1 MGAFWHEAG
10 LVQLTTIKP
19 GAYQR
24 CPARGLGVNPYP
36 PDPWAHLKN
45 PAPPRTCHSHSHTH
59 TPMST
64 PTSAHRIFKNKQEKG
79 SCEGSTRGARARGA
93 CANSPTRQEKGVGE
107 GGRRE
112 RERERRKQAYTHT
125 LTHTQ
130 ARRSSRSRETRRC
143 PRVAQSTRFWKGRGG
158 GFEQAHT
165 TPLCTRRQYKVWTT
179 PQRRRTGRKGAR
191 CAGDDGELVRTREQ
205 REQRR
210 TSSRKW
216 LCSPA
221 VAAPPHEQQPGLLS
235 RPFPLRA
242 ESPPSAKLERLSSF
256 PRRRSRT
263 PRRESCTPRSPHLLC
278 RSARASGSSLALP
291 SSPLKST
298 WVRNSLYKLVS
309 NLYHEFLLSLYFL
322 LRTQVFKM

>member
-1 MGAFWHEAG
+1 MGTSEESCTASY
-10 LVQLTTIKP
+10 LPLTLT
-19 GAYQR
+19 
-24 CPARGLGVNPYP
+24 
-36 PDPWAHLKN
+36 
-45 PAPPRTCHSHSHTH
+45 HTH
-59 TPMST
+59 TDVHSHV
-64 PTSAHRIFKNKQEKG
+64 SAPNLQKQAGEG
-79 SCEGSTRGARARGA
+79 ELRGEHEGSTRKGGVRELAHTSGKRGGGRGA
-93 CANSPTRQEKGVGE
+93 E
-107 GGRRE
+107 RE

-278 RSARASGSSLALP
+278 RSARASESSLALP

-322 LRTQVFKM
+322 LRTPSVQDLMGAYFTTVVQQHNLLLSQFLQCAGK

>member
-112 RERERRKQAYTHT
+112 RERERETQAGIHTHTYTHT
-125 LTHTQ
+125 STAQQPL
-130 ARRSSRSRETRRC
+130 ARDAAMPSGSTVDSLLEGKRWGVRAGAHHSIVHAAS
-143 PRVAQSTRFWKGRGG
+143 VQSLDH
-158 GFEQAHT
+158 A
-165 TPLCTRRQYKVWTT
+165 
-179 PQRRRTGRKGAR
+179 A
-191 CAGDDGELVRTREQ
+191 
-205 REQRR
+205 
-210 TSSRKW
+210 
-216 LCSPA
+216 
-221 VAAPPHEQQPGLLS
+221 AAPD
-235 RPFPLRA
+235 
-242 ESPPSAKLERLSSF
+242 
-256 PRRRSRT
+256 
-263 PRRESCTPRSPHLLC
+263 REERSPM
-278 RSARASGSSLALP
+278 RR
-291 SSPLKST
+291 
-298 WVRNSLYKLVS
+298 
-309 NLYHEFLLSLYFL
+309 
-322 LRTQVFKM
+322 